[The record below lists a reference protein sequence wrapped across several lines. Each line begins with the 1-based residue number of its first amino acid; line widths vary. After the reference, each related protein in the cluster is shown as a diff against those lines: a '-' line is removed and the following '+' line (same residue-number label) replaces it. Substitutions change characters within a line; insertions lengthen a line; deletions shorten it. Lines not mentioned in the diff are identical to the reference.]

1 MLPERGKPG
10 PKITWDS
17 AGPKFKK
24 RQNEWKVTE
33 VGMAVALGDGA
44 AMEGLEGACLWAG
57 NVPSLDPGGGSTSV
71 GTGKNLLE
79 GALGVVPG

>member
-1 MLPERGKPG
+1 
-10 PKITWDS
+10 
-17 AGPKFKK
+17 
-24 RQNEWKVTE
+24 
-33 VGMAVALGDGA
+33 MAVALGDGA

-57 NVPSLDPGGGSTSV
+57 NVPSLDLGGGSTSV